1 MLDGAPRVVEGLV
14 DGGVRLVA
22 HVPDTNLDRL
32 ILLCE
37 VAPEL
42 QIVALAREEEG
53 VGVCTG
59 AFLGGSLS
67 ALIMQNAGLLNSC
80 NGLVTTAIQ
89 HEIPMLLLVWYAG
102 DLGDSTFQRLGEA
115 TEPVLRGLG
124 IRYYVLRE
132 PERVRRDVAR
142 AARLAVSAQRP
153 IACLLTRDIM
163 EDEA

>member
-1 MLDGAPRVVEGLV
+1 MLDSAPRVVEGLV

-32 ILLCE
+32 IRLCE
-37 VAPEL
+37 ETPEL
-42 QIVALAREEEG
+42 QCVALAREEEG
-53 VGVCTG
+53 VGICTG
-59 AFLGGSLS
+59 AYLGGSLG
-67 ALIMQNAGLLNSC
+67 ALIMQNAGFLNSC

-89 HEIPMLLLVWYAG
+89 HEIPLLLLIWYAG
-102 DLGDSTFQRLGEA
+102 DLGDSSFQRLGEA

-132 PERVRRDVAR
+132 PDEARRDVGR
-142 AARLAVSAQRP
+142 AARLAVAAQRP

-163 EDEA
+163 EDPE